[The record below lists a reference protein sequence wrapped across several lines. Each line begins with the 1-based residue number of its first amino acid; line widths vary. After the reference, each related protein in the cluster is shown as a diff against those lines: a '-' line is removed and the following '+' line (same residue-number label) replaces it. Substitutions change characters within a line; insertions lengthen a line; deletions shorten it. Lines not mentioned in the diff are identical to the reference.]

1 MSDYS
6 PRMVAL
12 AVMLATTAIGHAQT
26 VSRRD
31 SLKGAEITVR
41 GCVKPGLD
49 RGSVVLDR
57 VFEVGRDGTLL
68 PQPAPGLPTAVYSF
82 DDSAKLRSH
91 IGQMVEVRGRIKNI
105 RDSEIE
111 VKPAKEADGQ
121 LVAELPV
128 EGPNV
133 RATLD
138 EVPLPV
144 GTSGRS
150 TLNSVVLLMGVDSV
164 AQVAGSCVR

>member
-1 MSDYS
+1 
-6 PRMVAL
+6 MVAL
-12 AVMLATTAIGHAQT
+12 AMILATATIGHAQT
-26 VSRRD
+26 ISRRD
-31 SLKGAEITVR
+31 SLKGVEIGVR

-57 VFEVGRDGTLL
+57 VFEVARDGKLL

-82 DDSAKLRSH
+82 DDSSSLRSH
-91 IGQMVEVRGRIKNI
+91 MGQMVEVRGRIKDI

-111 VKPAKEADGQ
+111 VKPAKDADGQ
-121 LVAELPV
+121 LVAELPI

-138 EVPLPV
+138 EVPLPI

-150 TLNSVVLLMGVDSV
+150 SLKSVVLLMAVDSV
-164 AQVAGSCVR
+164 SQVSASCAR